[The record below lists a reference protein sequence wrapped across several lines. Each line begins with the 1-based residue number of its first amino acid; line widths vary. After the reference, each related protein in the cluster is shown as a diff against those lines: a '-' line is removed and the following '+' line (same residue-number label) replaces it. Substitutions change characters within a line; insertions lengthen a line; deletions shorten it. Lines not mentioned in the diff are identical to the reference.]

1 VKINLFHTHWVVKLT
16 NMQRLPLNT
25 LPAFQAVAELQNLR
39 AAADVLHLTH
49 SAVSQ
54 QIRVLE
60 EQLGFPLF
68 ERRGRGVVLNPA
80 GEILLHSVQQA
91 LQQLNEGMRT
101 ASAVASSGQHRI
113 RLTVQPSLAQRWLLA
128 RIRRWHDLH
137 PHLLL
142 DIDVTHEKVDLRRR
156 GFHVALRQGQG
167 SWEGLASESLFDQ
180 PVRLWVF
187 GCVADAQRLMGQ
199 DTAALL
205 REPLLGDPAV
215 WQAWFAAAGTDAGN
229 ITPVAEISD
238 LGLMLQAAEQGMGLV
253 YAPVFLAADALRE
266 GRLARM
272 SPVSVDYGEYQSFYL
287 VYPPKL
293 REWPPLVDF
302 RQWVRDEMNVTLQGL
317 ELADSSS

>member
-1 VKINLFHTHWVVKLT
+1 
-16 NMQRLPLNT
+16 MQRLPLNT

-60 EQLGFPLF
+60 DQLGFPLF

-113 RLTVQPSLAQRWLLA
+113 RLTVQPSLAQRWLLP
-128 RIRRWHDLH
+128 RIKRWHDLH

-142 DIDVTHEKVDLRRR
+142 DIDVTQEKVDLRRR
-156 GFHVALRQGQG
+156 GFHVALRQGLG
-167 SWEGLASESLFDQ
+167 SWEGLASESLFDH
-180 PVRLWVF
+180 PMRLWVF
-187 GCVADAQRLMGQ
+187 GGVADAQRLAGQ
-199 DTAALL
+199 DPATLL
-205 REPLLGDPAV
+205 REPLLGDPNI
-215 WQAWFAAAGTDAGN
+215 WQAWFAAAGVETTVA
-229 ITPVAEISD
+229 PVAEIND

-253 YAPVFLAADALRE
+253 YAPVLLAADALRD
-266 GRLARM
+266 GRLARL
-272 SPVSVDYGEYQSFYL
+272 SPVSVEYTGYQSFHL

-293 REWPPLVDF
+293 RDWPPLVDF
-302 RQWVRDEMNVTLQGL
+302 RQWVRDEMDMALQGL
-317 ELADSSS
+317 DLG